1 MQKVFE
7 ESLSCILKA
16 SIPNDIP
23 PMEFGP
29 QVPQVVGIRYQGRT
43 QFFLEQRYITGE

>member
-7 ESLSCILKA
+7 ESFSGILKA
-16 SIPNDIP
+16 SIPNDVP

-29 QVPQVVGIRYQGRT
+29 QWVVGIRYQGCT
-43 QFFLEQRYITGE
+43 QVFLEQRYITGE